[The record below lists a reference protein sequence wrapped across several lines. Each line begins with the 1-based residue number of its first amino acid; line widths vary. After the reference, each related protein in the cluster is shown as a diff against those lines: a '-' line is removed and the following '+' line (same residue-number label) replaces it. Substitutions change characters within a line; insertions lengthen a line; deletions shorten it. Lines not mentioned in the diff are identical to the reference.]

1 VTFNR
6 WIESIAIYRDPRVI
20 AILFLGFS
28 SGLPLALTGTTLS
41 LWLREEGI
49 TLTSIGLFANVAT
62 PYALKFLWAPLIDK
76 LSLPI
81 LTPWLGRRRS
91 WMILT
96 QICLIL
102 SIYGLGTTNPSTHIE
117 MTALFAFLVAF
128 SSATQ
133 DIVID
138 AYRVEISD
146 EKSLAAGAAAIVFGY
161 RMGMLASGAGA
172 LYLATSVSWSLT
184 FTAMA
189 AFVFVGIITV
199 LLSRE
204 PIKITAQPVP
214 PSMAPI
220 LNGGSSFGRALQ
232 WLKEA
237 VIDPFVEFFSR
248 PGWLAILLF
257 VMFYKF
263 GDSLAGVMSTP
274 FFFDL
279 GFTKIQIANVSKIYG
294 TIATFGGLALGGW
307 LMAATGL
314 YRTLWICGLL
324 QLGSNLMFAVQAMA
338 GNDVSVLA
346 ATVGIENLAGGM
358 GTAAFVAYL
367 SSLCNVSYTA
377 TQYALLSSFMATAR
391 IWFSSPGG
399 YLAENLGWIEFFL
412 LTTVAAL
419 PGLMLLWWLTRKGI
433 ATRPEATDGPAH
445 KPG

>member
-1 VTFNR
+1 MNISR
-6 WIESIAIYRDPRVI
+6 WIEAIAIYRDPRVLT
-20 AILFLGFS
+20 ILFLGFS

-76 LSLPI
+76 MPLPI
-81 LTPWLGRRRS
+81 FGKLLGRRRS

-102 SIYGLGTTNPSTHIE
+102 SIIGLGTTNPATNIE

-128 SSATQ
+128 SSASQ

-138 AYRVEISD
+138 AYRVEICD

-161 RMGMLASGAGA
+161 RIGMLISGAGA
-172 LYLATSVSWSLT
+172 LYLATSVSWNLT
-184 FTAMA
+184 FSVMA
-189 AFVFVGIITV
+189 AFILVGVVTI
-199 LLSRE
+199 LLSKE
-204 PIKITAQPVP
+204 PENHTPLTTATFDANKSKFQ
-214 PSMAPI
+214 AY
-220 LNGGSSFGRALQ
+220 LD
-232 WLKEA
+232 WTHEA
-237 VIDPFVEFFSR
+237 VIKPLTEFMAR
-248 PGWLAILLF
+248 PGWIPILLF

-274 FFFDL
+274 FFYDL
-279 GFTKIQIANVSKIYG
+279 GFTKIDIANVSKVYG
-294 TIATFGGLALGGW
+294 TAATFVGLALGGW

-314 YRTLWICGLL
+314 YKTLWICGFL
-324 QLGSNLMFAVQAMA
+324 QLFSNLMFAIQALA
-338 GNDVSVLA
+338 GNDIAVLSL
-346 ATVGIENLAGGM
+346 TVGIENLAGGM

-367 SSLCNVSYTA
+367 SSLCNISYTA

-399 YLAENLGWIEFFL
+399 WLAENLGWIEFFL
-412 LTTVAAL
+412 ITTVAAV
-419 PGLMLLWWLTRKGI
+419 PGLLLLWWLTRTGNR
-433 ATRPEATDGPAH
+433 TRPEEAESNPA
-445 KPG
+445 

>member
-1 VTFNR
+1 MSISR
-6 WIESIAIYRDPRVI
+6 WIEAVAIYRDPRVL

-76 LSLPI
+76 LPLPI
-81 LTPWLGRRRS
+81 FGKLLGRRRS

-102 SIYGLGTTNPSTHIE
+102 SILGLGSTNPATNIE
-117 MTALFAFLVAF
+117 LTALFAFLVAF
-128 SSATQ
+128 SSASQ

-138 AYRVEISD
+138 AYRVEICD

-161 RMGMLASGAGA
+161 RIGMLVSGAGA
-172 LYLATSVSWSLT
+172 LYLATSVSWNLT
-184 FTAMA
+184 FAVMG
-189 AFVFVGIITV
+189 AFVLVGMITI

-204 PIKITAQPVP
+204 PEVHSTLSEASFDPTKSKWDAY
-214 PSMAPI
+214 
-220 LNGGSSFGRALQ
+220 LN
-232 WLKEA
+232 WTYEA
-237 VIDPFVEFFSR
+237 VIRPLTEFMDR
-248 PGWLAILLF
+248 PGWIPILLF

-274 FFFDL
+274 FFYDL
-279 GFTKIQIANVSKIYG
+279 GFTKIEIANVSKVYG
-294 TIATFGGLALGGW
+294 TAATFIGLALGGW

-314 YRTLWICGLL
+314 YKTLWVCGFL
-324 QLGSNLMFAVQAMA
+324 QLFSNLMFALQAMA
-338 GNDVSVLA
+338 GNDITVLSL
-346 ATVGIENLAGGM
+346 TVGIENLAGGM

-367 SSLCNVSYTA
+367 SSLCNISYTA

-399 YLAENLGWIEFFL
+399 WLAEHLGWIEFFL
-412 LTTVAAL
+412 ITTVAAI
-419 PGLMLLWWLTRKGI
+419 PGLLLLWWLTRAGNR
-433 ATRPEATDGPAH
+433 TRPEEAETKPA
-445 KPG
+445 